1 MAGDIVTVY
10 GLLRQGNKILLQKRQ
25 NTGFGDGFYSLIG
38 GHLEAH
44 FSLFLH
50 RKTPKGVFLNFFFE
64 ISNWRDVPRL
74 CEPDKASDL
83 AFFNAQNLPE
93 NTLDY
98 IRHAID
104 CFQRGV
110 RGGLWAGEMR
120 NERSEDDGTRILR
133 NTKGNG
139 WLYW

>member
-10 GLLRQGNKILLQKRQ
+10 GLLRQGDKILLQKRQ

-38 GHLEAH
+38 GHVEVGENVREALLREAQEEIGVSIPPDEAR

-50 RKTPKGVFLNFFFE
+50 RKTPTGVFLNFFFE
-64 ISNWRDVPRL
+64 VSNWRGTPRV
-74 CEPDKASDL
+74 CEPNKASDL
-83 AFFNAQNLPE
+83 AFFYAQDMPE

-104 CFQRGV
+104 CAQRGV
-110 RGGLWAGEMR
+110 K
-120 NERSEDDGTRILR
+120 EDYL
-133 NTKGNG
+133 G
-139 WLYW
+139 W

>member
-10 GLLRQGNKILLQKRQ
+10 GLLRQGDTVLLQKRQ

-38 GHLEAH
+38 GHVDAGENVREALLREAREEIGVSILPDEAR

-64 ISNWRDVPRL
+64 VSNWRGIPAI
-74 CEPDKASDL
+74 CEPHKASDL

-104 CFQRGV
+104 CIQRSV
-110 RGGLWAGEMR
+110 R
-120 NERSEDDGTRILR
+120 EDYL
-133 NTKGNG
+133 G
-139 WLYW
+139 W